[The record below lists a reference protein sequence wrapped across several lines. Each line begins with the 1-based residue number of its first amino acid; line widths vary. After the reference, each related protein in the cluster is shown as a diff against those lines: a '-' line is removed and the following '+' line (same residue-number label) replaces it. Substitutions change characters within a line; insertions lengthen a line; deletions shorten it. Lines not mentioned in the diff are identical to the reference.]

1 MPRISKAGLGRRIL
15 VALRDPAKTPKA
27 QLRKAARIA
36 RLTGA
41 SIELFHAIGATP
53 APGPDPVAVHA
64 NRALK
69 RLERQRCFSGL
80 KVKSHMVWDYPAH
93 EAVVRRVLETRSDFV
108 IAASATHGLGQ
119 RLLLTNNDWELIRHC
134 PVPLLL
140 VKSTRDYVRPNVI
153 AALDPFHVHAK
164 PAALDHRL
172 LESGAAMASLLNG
185 RLHAFHAYL
194 PLVFSV
200 IVPVDQGPLW
210 LPREAEDA
218 YAQAVTRAFHR
229 LARSANIP
237 EKRRHLATGD
247 VAERLAATV
256 RRIHADIV
264 VMGAISRSGLKRL
277 FIGSTAERVL
287 DLLRCDVLVIKP
299 RGFKAR
305 VPRRRSPYTGPTL
318 Y

>member
-119 RLLLTNNDWELIRHC
+119 RLLLTNNDWELIRAAAAREVDTRLC
-134 PVPLLL
+134 AAQCDCGPRPV
-140 VKSTRDYVRPNVI
+140 SRAREARRTRP
-153 AALDPFHVHAK
+153 
-164 PAALDHRL
+164 PAA
-172 LESGAAMASLLNG
+172 
-185 RLHAFHAYL
+185 
-194 PLVFSV
+194 
-200 IVPVDQGPLW
+200 
-210 LPREAEDA
+210 
-218 YAQAVTRAFHR
+218 
-229 LARSANIP
+229 
-237 EKRRHLATGD
+237 
-247 VAERLAATV
+247 
-256 RRIHADIV
+256 
-264 VMGAISRSGLKRL
+264 
-277 FIGSTAERVL
+277 
-287 DLLRCDVLVIKP
+287 
-299 RGFKAR
+299 
-305 VPRRRSPYTGPTL
+305 
-318 Y
+318 